1 MIVIRFIFIIYIT
14 NATYLYF
21 DRNSY
26 EIYISESTQI
36 YSKIALIKAISAP
49 SLSIQYELHGD
60 TNKTFY
66 LNSLTGELIL
76 LNSIDY
82 ETISIYKLT
91 AEARSPS
98 SIAPCFAELII
109 HILNINDNSPDIN
122 LIIYP
127 SVLYKSNIIKYDLN
141 TSSTPFATINIKD
154 LDQSTNNL
162 SLYLNDTKHFQIQ
175 LIREY
180 KNNLIY
186 ILSTKNNSQ
195 LIYQDNYYLLLISCD
210 NDQPLL
216 CTNQTYIFHMKSNEY
231 LCNLSFNQK
240 TYIIDIKEN
249 LPNKTFLMHKI
260 TNKFCRNIIYTID
273 NTKNFYI
280 DSYTGDLYTLKKFN
294 RTKQSIYFINL
305 FVNNYI
311 KINIIVRILDQYG
324 NIPFL
329 INKYMIMNQNKFSF
343 VHIFNSTLC
352 RSQIVIENYF
362 QLLSNCTIISL
373 MKPPLGQY
381 LFNIELEQQ
390 INHQDTFLLELKEQE
405 RLLTFRHSPWIIIIP
420 TIICVLFVLGTII
433 SLIIIIKQKRYK
445 FNQLCYEFLSSL
457 MKYRFKSNTENVT
470 PHSDF
475 EKSDVVSTISKL
487 KVYDDHE
494 LSSSQTST
502 AIYLV
507 QKSSPPLSSLSPLRD
522 DEGYS
527 GSSNVSENHLQFEST
542 IISTNELNEQYRIH
556 EFPNRQSTSPK
567 YDVPRRYID
576 KMNTP
581 CISTDA
587 SLV

>member
-1 MIVIRFIFIIYIT
+1 MIIIRFILIIYFT

-26 EIYISESTQI
+26 EIFINESTKI
-36 YSKIALIKAISAP
+36 YTKIALIKAISSP
-49 SLSIQYELHGD
+49 SISIQYELYGD
-60 TNKTFY
+60 INKTFY
-66 LNSLTGELIL
+66 LNSFTGELIL

-91 AEARSPS
+91 IEARSLS
-98 SIAPCFAELII
+98 LIIAPCFTELII

-127 SVLYKSNIIKYDLN
+127 SILYKSNIIKYDLN
-141 TSSTPFATINIKD
+141 TYSTPFATITIKD
-154 LDQSTNNL
+154 FDESTKNL
-162 SLYLNDTKHFQIQ
+162 NLYLNDTEHFQIQ
-175 LIREY
+175 LIREI

-186 ILSTKNNSQ
+186 ILSTKNNSN

-216 CTNQTYIFHMKSNEY
+216 CTNQTYKFYMKSNEY

-240 TYIIDIKEN
+240 IYIIDIKEN
-249 LPNKTFLMHKI
+249 IPIKTFLMHKI
-260 TNKFCRNIIYTID
+260 TNKFCRNISYTID
-273 NTKNFYI
+273 DIKNFYI
-280 DSYTGDLYTLKKFN
+280 DSYTGDLFTLKKFN
-294 RTKQSIYFINL
+294 RTKQSIYIINL
-305 FVNNYI
+305 FVNNEF
-311 KINIIVRILDQYG
+311 KINIFIRILDQYG

-329 INKYMIMNQNKFSF
+329 INKYMIINQKNFLF
-343 VHIFNSTLC
+343 INIFNSTLC
-352 RSQIVIENYF
+352 RPQIIMKNYF
-362 QLLSNCTIISL
+362 QLLSNCTIISFK
-373 MKPPLGQY
+373 KPPLGQY

-390 INHQDTFLLELKEQE
+390 INHQDTFLLELKQEQE
-405 RLLTFRHSPWIIIIP
+405 RLLTFKHSQWIMIIPIIICI
-420 TIICVLFVLGTII
+420 LFVLGII
-433 SLIIIIKQKRYK
+433 IGLIIIVKQKRYK
-445 FNQLCYEFLSSL
+445 FNQLCRSKQQTSSL
-457 MKYRFKSNTENVT
+457 SIKNNSADDKS
-470 PHSDF
+470 HSN
-475 EKSDVVSTISKL
+475 KSDRISTISKL

-494 LSSSQTST
+494 LSLSQTST

-507 QKSSPPLSSLSPLRD
+507 QKPSPPLSSLSPLRD

-527 GSSNVSENHLQFEST
+527 GSSNVSENHLPFEST
-542 IISTNELNEQYRIH
+542 IISANELNEQYRIH
-556 EFPNRQSTSPK
+556 EFPNHQSTSST

-576 KMNTP
+576 NTNPP